1 MRSSTP
7 TLLVI
12 EDARDEAI
20 LVGLAARRCHP
31 GLVVKTVH
39 DGFEGAAYLSGVA
52 PFDDPHASPLPDLV
66 ILDLFMPEVDGFAL
80 LNWIR
85 KRPALAEI
93 PVVVLT
99 SSGRPDDESRAR
111 WLGAQVVYRKPTD
124 LNELGDVVKE
134 IVDLYI
140 PREEIIEAYL
150 GVGG

>member
-1 MRSSTP
+1 MRRSTP

-31 GLVVKTVH
+31 GLLVRTVH

-52 PFDDPHASPLPDLV
+52 PFEDRDEDPLPDLI

-85 KRPALAEI
+85 KKPDLAEI

-99 SSGRPDDESRAR
+99 SSGRRDDETRAR
-111 WLGAQVVYRKPTD
+111 WLGAEVVYRKPTD

-140 PREEIIEAYL
+140 PREAIIEAYL